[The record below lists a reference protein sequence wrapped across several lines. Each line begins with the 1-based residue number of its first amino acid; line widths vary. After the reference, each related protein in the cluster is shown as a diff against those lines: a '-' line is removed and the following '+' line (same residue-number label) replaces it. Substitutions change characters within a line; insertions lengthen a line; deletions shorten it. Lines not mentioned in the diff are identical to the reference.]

1 MDNVAVFKGDL
12 GAGAFRDFFYKIG
25 INDAAHCSE
34 IEVVCDPSQTL
45 SFDGK
50 DFSKWVFINTRVQD
64 KAYTRNKK
72 QPIRQNKKAQKQAR
86 RKNRA

>member
-1 MDNVAVFKGDL
+1 MEGVAIFKGDL
-12 GAGAFRDFFYKIG
+12 GAGAFRDFFHKIG
-25 INDAAHCSE
+25 IRDAAHCTE
-34 IEVVCDPSQTL
+34 IEVACGDQDSL
-45 SFDGK
+45 HFDGK

-64 KAYTRNKK
+64 GAYTRGKK